1 MVAAPPQLSWD
12 ELQICQRLARHLTD
26 ALRLQRD
33 RLAHARHM
41 LPGSELLA
49 RLRAC
54 VVLIDEERRLLHVNQ
69 AASSLLG
76 SSDVMAQSDDR
87 LFCRRTIDDN
97 ALAMGLREL
106 LRENRSAVEALL
118 RSHDQRARKGRS
130 AVTRTRRHV
139 S

>member
-1 MVAAPPQLSWD
+1 
-12 ELQICQRLARHLTD
+12 
-26 ALRLQRD
+26 
-33 RLAHARHM
+33 M
-41 LPGSELLA
+41 LLGSELLA